1 MDENIKLKENIMGLK
16 FKVVN
21 GKIINLSEE
30 KVIDE
35 TLSKKLMAREAQL
48 LHEEQSNQL
57 HVLDVI
63 NVLKNIRYCLSFG
76 TNEWMSEKQKDGN
89 SKYTESTNY
98 IKNPNMTVDEKSIYI
113 SGDGKQLQINLNDLD
128 NFDIHIGNVIG
139 LSESKLPVKCAFF
152 SGSKKF
158 EEGIITRTINYSI
171 EFSIIFPK

>member
-1 MDENIKLKENIMGLK
+1 MDSNIKLKENIMGLK

-35 TLSKKLMAREAQL
+35 TLSKKLMTREAQL
-48 LHEEQSNQL
+48 LHEEQTNQL

-63 NVLKNIRYCLSFG
+63 NVLKSIRYCLSFG
-76 TNEWMSEKQKDGN
+76 TNEWISEKQKDGN
-89 SKYTESTNY
+89 SKYTESSSY
-98 IKNPNMTVDEKSIYI
+98 IKNLSLKVDEKSIYL
-113 SGDGKQLQINLNDLD
+113 SGDGKQFQINLNDLD
-128 NFDIHIGNVIG
+128 NFNVHIGNVIG
-139 LSESKLPVKCAFF
+139 LSESKLPVRCASFY
-152 SGSKKF
+152 GSKRF